1 MKIKTGDNV
10 TIITG
15 KDRGKSGKVL
25 RVLRGK
31 NRVFVEGINLVK
43 RHKKGEGI
51 VDENRSIDASNVRKD
66 DK

>member
-1 MKIKTGDNV
+1 MKIKKGDNV

-25 RVLRGK
+25 RVIPDK

-43 RHKKGEGI
+43 RHKKEQGI
-51 VDENRSIDASNVRKD
+51 IEEIRSIDASNVRKD
-66 DK
+66 A